1 MRPFTVHD
9 CPQRSPEWFA
19 LRAGR
24 MTGSCA
30 ADMLATLKSG
40 GEPASRRDLRTRIVV
55 ERLTGRPQEDS
66 YINTDMQRGI
76 DLEPAAR
83 AAYEARTGLLVE
95 QSGFLAHTDLPI
107 GCSLDGHVGDF
118 EGIVEL
124 KAPRSARH
132 FGYLRAGTVPAE
144 HVHQIAHNLFVSGA
158 GWCDFVS
165 FDPTM
170 PDRLQVFVVRVQR
183 DAKQLASYEFALRRF
198 LAECDEEYA
207 SVASLAL
214 DAEVA

>member
-1 MRPFTVHD
+1 MRAFTVHD
-9 CPQRSPEWFA
+9 CPQRSEAWFA
-19 LRAGR
+19 IRAGR
-24 MTGSCA
+24 LTGSVA

-55 ERLTGRPQEDS
+55 ERLTGRPQEDG
-66 YINTDMQRGI
+66 YLNADMQRGI

-95 QSGFLAHTDLPI
+95 QSGFLAHVDLPI

-132 FGYLRAGTVPAE
+132 LAYLRAGSVPAE
-144 HVHQIAHNLFVSGA
+144 HVPQIAHNLFVSGA
-158 GWCDFVS
+158 AWCDFVS

-170 PDRLQVFVVRVQR
+170 PDRLQLFVARAHR

-198 LAECDEEYA
+198 LTECDEEYA
-207 SVASLAL
+207 AVTALSL